1 MSTLNKYFKNLK
13 DNIYW
18 KETKNRSFNID
29 FNNLQYFDIVE
40 KDKYDKNIIFYLL
53 NKAPSGGHSKYF
65 EFRQNL
71 IIYLYEIDKV
81 VLFET
86 FEIFFDSLFINDN
99 EYITFLKIHNN
110 ESIKANFIFSEI
122 EQEYILEFLKKD
134 EYKKKYISTSFLNK
148 ICFIKDKKCS
158 LTDFK
163 YYIFNNIN
171 FFDLDLVTL
180 ISSFIN
186 GSTNLQFLKLACQN
200 TLYDFFDYNLFLKL
214 IDLELIYSTNKE
226 VCKLLFK
233 NNQKFLNFS
242 HKLFKDKNN
251 KERRNKFFGILCE
264 EIIDN
269 EYLGKN
275 FNYNIDFDLAS
286 VMFNYYKKNL
296 ISKNFNLIKNF
307 INFNENKNIN
317 KKFNFSDFLFN
328 ILNNKNRKYYF
339 NLQEDLQF
347 IIQYI
352 NFSQN
357 YIKIKNLLFEFDH
370 FYNLDSY
377 DDIFEKFNFDF
388 NDILKFQIR
397 FTEIINTKIENK
409 SYNNYTFSLNSIFH
423 LKNIK
428 NLYRTEIY
436 TLNDSRIY
444 KYFDNIV
451 KFFNIFNILYFKS
464 FNFDVNQ
471 KKLIIEAFDFIF
483 NTLQNYNFDSNLLID
498 SFSKQIKLE
507 NCNLET
513 YIFNKDYFI
522 TFMRLITF
530 KEKYESQNENNHN
543 YNLHDYFQF
552 CDILW
557 ILNILTI
564 IKQFIFLKKKILN
577 LNYEYDVKLNN
588 ILKIYNNIF
597 LKNYNFNIINNIFKN
612 NLLKRKNNDREI
624 ILNNDIILKILN
636 NYVPLKFNSNN
647 NKKIVLNFNF
657 GTSDRNTNKFYNE
670 LKKIFNFYGSTINYY
685 MYSY

>member
-1 MSTLNKYFKNLK
+1 MSILNKYFNHLK
-13 DNIYW
+13 KNIYW
-18 KETKNRSFNID
+18 KETLNRSFNID
-29 FNNLQYFDIVE
+29 YNNLQYFDIIE

-53 NKAPSGGHSKYF
+53 NKSPSGGKSKYF
-65 EFRQNL
+65 ELRENL
-71 IIYLYEIDKV
+71 INYLYNIDKV

-86 FEIFFDSLFINDN
+86 FETFFDNLFIDNDKSM
-99 EYITFLKIHNN
+99 TLLKIHDNDF
-110 ESIKANFIFSEI
+110 IKANFVFTEI
-122 EQEYILEFLKKD
+122 EQEHIFQFLKN
-134 EYKKKYISTSFLNK
+134 KKGKKFISTSFLNK
-148 ICFIKDKKCS
+148 LCFIDCKKCS
-158 LTDFK
+158 LTELK
-163 YYIFNNIN
+163 NYIFNNIN
-171 FFDLDLVTL
+171 FFDLDLVKL
-180 ISSFIN
+180 IKAFIKGSS
-186 GSTNLQFLKLACQN
+186 NLQFLKISCEN
-200 TLYDFFDYNLFLKL
+200 TFYSFFDYDLFLKL
-214 IDLELIYSTNKE
+214 IDNELIYTRNKE
-226 VCKLLFK
+226 ICKLLFK

-423 LKNIK
+423 LKYIK
-428 NLYRTEIY
+428 NLYHTEIY

-471 KKLIIEAFDFIF
+471 KKLIIEVFDFIF
-483 NTLQNYNFDSNLLID
+483 NTLQNYNFDSNLLIN

-577 LNYEYDVKLNN
+577 LNYEYNVKLNN

-612 NLLKRKNNDREI
+612 NSLKRKNNDREI

-647 NKKIVLNFNF
+647 KKKIVLNFNF

-685 MYSY
+685 IYSY